1 MELKGEIN
9 VYNKEKNEIDSRE
22 DGERRNDKGGVI
34 IKLLYHCEQFNIQA
48 YILYWNGNACTF
60 WVLNRMQVNW
70 TI

>member
-48 YILYWNGNACTF
+48 YILY
-60 WVLNRMQVNW
+60 
-70 TI
+70 